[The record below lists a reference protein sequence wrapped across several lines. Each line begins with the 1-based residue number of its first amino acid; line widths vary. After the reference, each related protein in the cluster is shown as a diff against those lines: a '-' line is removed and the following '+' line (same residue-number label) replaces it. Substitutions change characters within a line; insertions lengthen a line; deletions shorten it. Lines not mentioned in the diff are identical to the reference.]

1 MIQEGKA
8 NRMEDREREMIGKQR
23 IITHRGLEP
32 TNPNAPSESSFEA
45 FADQLSRGFGGI
57 EFDPNPTKDGIIVM
71 HDASLKRPTGGKDE
85 RNVAELTTS
94 DVVRIPLV
102 NGRIPTLDEVIE
114 LIRKSGSTIN
124 ALHLKAR
131 FQTPEALE
139 IIMGALAKHKD
150 IFPQLL
156 VFDVKSETA
165 KVLKGKFPT
174 LRLAPSVAHPYDITR
189 YNEAVGNTLITVEEA
204 LKLKSEGLI
213 DGVWG
218 DEWDTAG
225 DGDTTKLFYTT
236 ENFAKL
242 HEAGLFI
249 ALVTPELHGT
259 SPGLYGGE
267 SHADAKDVA
276 TLMERIKQIK
286 AAGAD
291 YFCTDYPEEVAKL

>member
-1 MIQEGKA
+1 
-8 NRMEDREREMIGKQR
+8 MIGKQG

-32 TNPNAPSESSFEA
+32 SKPDFFSESSFEA
-45 FADQLSRGFGGI
+45 FQNHFSRGFSI

-71 HDASLKRPTGGKDE
+71 HDASLKRLTEGRDE
-85 RNVAELTTS
+85 RNVADLTTEELLQ
-94 DVVRIPLV
+94 IPLA
-102 NGRIPTLDEVIE
+102 NGRIPTFDEVMD
-114 LIRKSGSTIN
+114 LIRKSDSTVN
-124 ALHLKAR
+124 ALHMKAR
-131 FQTPEALE
+131 FQTPETLE
-139 IIMGALAKHKD
+139 IIMGALGKHKD

-156 VFDVKSETA
+156 VFDVKPETA

-174 LRLAPSVAHPYDITR
+174 LRLAPSVAHPYDIDR

-204 LKLKSEGLI
+204 LRLKGEGLV

-225 DGDTTKLFYTT
+225 ENGTNKQFYTP
-236 ENFAKL
+236 ENFARL

-267 SHADAKDVA
+267 SHSDAKDVP
-276 TLMERIKQIK
+276 TLLKRIEQIK

-291 YFCTDYPEEVAKL
+291 YFCTDYPKEVTKL